1 MSDGI
6 DALCR
11 ALIGVGIDC
20 VFGVPG
26 TQNVALFEGFR
37 RHGLRTV
44 LASHELAAAFMAN
57 GYFRA
62 SGRVAALATIPGP
75 GFTYALTGL
84 AEARH
89 DSVGVLFLVGA
100 PARGPG
106 RAFQLQALDQC
117 AIATP
122 LVKACLTLT
131 SGADVERVVGAAY
144 AAASEGEPG
153 PVMVELAM
161 DALGEERDP
170 SSPSNNSPSRRS
182 LPDAA
187 GGELARRFGQASRPL
202 LLLGQGAF
210 AAAEPL
216 RALAEASTIP
226 IVTTPTARGIV
237 PEDHGLV
244 LGFDPLRGHVA
255 SLNTF
260 VDRADLVIALG
271 CKLGHNGTAGF
282 QLRLPPD
289 RLIQVDADHAVV
301 GASYPALL
309 GITARVEDVV
319 HELQARRQPS
329 QWSRAEI
336 GAARQTLR
344 AAPDA
349 AEPRIR
355 GVGTPSDFV
364 AWLRALL
371 PRDAIVVTD
380 SGLHQILVR
389 RHLDV
394 LSPRGLIV
402 PTDFQSMGFGLPASI
417 GARIAA
423 PGRPVVAIVGDGGFL
438 MSGLELLTM
447 RRERLPIV
455 TFVFNDGHLNQIR
468 LQQLGSYGH
477 AHAVDLINPDFAQL
491 AGALGVDYLRMGE
504 ATDDDVRRA
513 LRGDAPTL
521 VEVVVGDSAPMRV
534 LPHVTR
540 AKRLARA
547 LLGSRGREWI
557 KRRWPRRS
565 GA

>member
-11 ALIGVGIDC
+11 ALIDVGIDC

-89 DSVGVLFLVGA
+89 DSAGVLFLVGA
-100 PARGPG
+100 PASGPG
-106 RAFQLQALDQC
+106 HAFRLQALDQR
-117 AIATP
+117 AIAAP
-122 LVKACLTLT
+122 VVKLCLTIA
-131 SGADVERVVGAAY
+131 SSADVERIVADAY

-161 DALGEERDP
+161 DALGAEREP
-170 SSPSNNSPSRRS
+170 APSTGAPSRHSSPDVAR
-182 LPDAA
+182 
-187 GGELARRFGQASRPL
+187 GELARRFAQASRPL

-216 RALAEASTIP
+216 RALAEALTIP
-226 IVTTPTARGIV
+226 ILTTPTARGIV
-237 PEDHGLV
+237 PEDHELV
-244 LGFDPLRGHVA
+244 LGFDPLRGHIA
-255 SLNTF
+255 SLNAF

-289 RLIQVDADHAVV
+289 RLIQVDADRAVV
-301 GASYPALL
+301 GASYPAQV

-319 HELQARRQPS
+319 DELQVRRQPS

-336 GAARQTLR
+336 GAARDTVR
-344 AAPDA
+344 AAAPDA
-349 AEPRIR
+349 VEPRIR
-355 GVGTPSDFV
+355 GVGTPREFL
-364 AWLRALL
+364 AWLRGML
-371 PRDAIVVTD
+371 PRDAIIVTD

-423 PGRPVVAIVGDGGFL
+423 PGRAVVAVVGDGGFL

-477 AHAVDLINPDFAQL
+477 AHAVDLVNPDFAQL
-491 AGALGVDYLRMGE
+491 ASALGVGYLRIGD
-504 ATDDDVRRA
+504 ASDDDVRRA
-513 LRGDAPTL
+513 LRGDRPTL
-521 VEVVVGDSAPMRV
+521 VEVVVGDSVPMRA
-534 LPHVTR
+534 LPHITR
-540 AKRLARA
+540 TKRLARA
-547 LLGSRGREWI
+547 LLGSRGRDWI
-557 KRRWPRRS
+557 KRRWQRRPD
-565 GA
+565 A

>member
-1 MSDGI
+1 
-6 DALCR
+6 
-11 ALIGVGIDC
+11 

-62 SGRVAALATIPGP
+62 SGRIAALATIPGP

-89 DSVGVLFLVGA
+89 DSAGVLFLVGA

-106 RAFQLQALDQC
+106 HAFRLQALDQR
-117 AIATP
+117 AIASP

-131 SGADVERVVGAAY
+131 SSADVERVIGAAH

-161 DALGEERDP
+161 DALGVERARSP
-170 SSPSNNSPSRRS
+170 SSDRASSGPSAPA
-182 LPDAA
+182 AA
-187 GGELARRFGQASRPL
+187 GGELARRFAQASRPL

-216 RALAEASTIP
+216 GALAEALTIP
-226 IVTTPTARGIV
+226 ILTTPTARGIV
-237 PEDHGLV
+237 PEDHELV

-255 SLNTF
+255 TLNTF

-282 QLRLPPD
+282 QLRLPVD
-289 RLIQVDADHAVV
+289 RLIQVDADDAVL
-301 GASYPALL
+301 GATYPALL

-319 HELQARRQPS
+319 HELQTRRQPS

-336 GAARQTLR
+336 GAARRAVR
-344 AAPDA
+344 AAAPEA
-349 AEPRIR
+349 VEPRIH

-389 RHLDV
+389 RHLEV

-423 PGRPVVAIVGDGGFL
+423 PRRPVVAIVGDGGFL

-477 AHAVDLINPDFAQL
+477 AHAVDLVNPDFAQL
-491 AGALGVDYLRMGE
+491 AAALGVAYLRMGE

-513 LRGDAPTL
+513 LRGGRPTL
-521 VEVVVGDSAPMRV
+521 VEVVVGDSAPMHA

-540 AKRLARA
+540 TKRLVRA

-557 KRRWPRRS
+557 KRRWRRP